1 MGLKSRDFRVQFVGK
16 RGIKGSANIGSIQC
30 VAIDEMG
37 SQTLSRSVTLQIS
50 QDRIASRIIL
60 LEVHGADLDED
71 LELILNKD
79 ITGDGNVAIGGL
91 VLETWD

>member
-1 MGLKSRDFRVQFVGK
+1 
-16 RGIKGSANIGSIQC
+16 
-30 VAIDEMG
+30 MG

-50 QDRIASRIIL
+50 QDRIALRIIL

-79 ITGDGNVAIGGL
+79 ITRDGNVAIGGL